1 MAKYVDS
8 AGLRQAME
16 LQKLYIDA
24 QVGTKQD
31 SFSVGTGLSLQNGVL
46 EITLDHTIYKLL
58 QTLPAAPASGD
69 ENKIHLIP
77 SGQQDAQG
85 NNIYVEYIWVAS
97 ENKWEKLGEHKLD
110 VDLTPYQRIADI
122 VATVSASG
130 VNFSKDGGTSNFA
143 SMVFDQAS
151 DFVGTVNGTQVSF
164 ALKNVLQAAVASGLY
179 KIAVDAK
186 GRVTGTAAVQLSD
199 LTDLGVATAAS
210 VTALEGRV
218 SALETWKNDPLT
230 AAEVVTMFNEIYGTS
245 YSASGN

>member
-31 SFSVGTGLSLQNGVL
+31 SFSVGTGLSLNNGVL

-97 ENKWEKLGEHKLD
+97 ENKW
-110 VDLTPYQRIADI
+110 
-122 VATVSASG
+122 
-130 VNFSKDGGTSNFA
+130 
-143 SMVFDQAS
+143 DQH
-151 DFVGTVNGTQVSF
+151 
-164 ALKNVLQAAVASGLY
+164 Y
-179 KIAVDAK
+179 
-186 GRVTGTAAVQLSD
+186 
-199 LTDLGVATAAS
+199 
-210 VTALEGRV
+210 
-218 SALETWKNDPLT
+218 
-230 AAEVVTMFNEIYGTS
+230 
-245 YSASGN
+245 